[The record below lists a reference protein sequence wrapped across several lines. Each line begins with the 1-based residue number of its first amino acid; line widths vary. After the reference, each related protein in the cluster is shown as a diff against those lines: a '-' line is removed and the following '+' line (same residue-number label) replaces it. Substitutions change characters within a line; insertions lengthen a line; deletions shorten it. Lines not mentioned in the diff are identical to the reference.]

1 MWSPG
6 IGASLSQVLGF
17 SKVFMVTPS
26 QFMRDVL
33 PGELLFSYSFM
44 RILWTQQESFIL
56 LVGGFLKFCAVLG
69 LGWGCLRGA
78 FCEVKVAV
86 AVANKVCNHI
96 IILNT

>member
-56 LVGGFLKFCAVLG
+56 LVGGFFKILCCAGSGVG
-69 LGWGCLRGA
+69 LSEGCFL
-78 FCEVKVAV
+78 
-86 AVANKVCNHI
+86 
-96 IILNT
+96 